1 MSVNMQAGMLGRKVG
16 MLTRYDDA
24 GRAYGATVI
33 EFADNVVT
41 QVRTI
46 DRDGYSAVQIGTVGD
61 RKRTTRAQRG
71 HLKASGQEQVSMT
84 VLAEFRTNETDEF
97 DVGTSLSVD
106 RFQSGMYVDVT
117 ARTKGRGFQGVV
129 KRWDFAGGPKTHG
142 QSDRWRAPGS
152 IGAGTSPG
160 RVFKGK
166 KMPGHM
172 GNRSRTVLNQL
183 VVEVDIARGLIF
195 VAGNV
200 PGPNGSLVEVRQAR
214 KRSIDPVKVVVEPVV
229 SEDVTDVSEESA
241 VAVSETPEAIEN
253 DEAVLETTD
262 EQPLANESSDI
273 QDESVS
279 DGEEEQS

>member
-1 MSVNMQAGMLGRKVG
+1 MSGNMQAGMLGRKVG

-41 QVRTI
+41 QVRTV

-71 HLKASGQEQVSMT
+71 HLRASGQEQVSMT
-84 VLAEFRTNETDEF
+84 VLAEFRTNETDEL

-152 IGAGTSPG
+152 IGAGTDPG

-200 PGPNGSLVEVRQAR
+200 PGPNGSLVEVKQAR
-214 KRSIDPVKVVVEPVV
+214 KRSIDPVKVLIEPVL
-229 SEDVTDVSEESA
+229 SEDVTDVPEDVIGEVEEA
-241 VAVSETPEAIEN
+241 PIAN
-253 DEAVLETTD
+253 DEAVLETTS
-262 EQPLANESSDI
+262 EQSPASESLET
-273 QDESVS
+273 QDEIVP
-279 DGEEEQS
+279 DGEEEEQS

>member
-1 MSVNMQAGMLGRKVG
+1 MSGNMQAGMLGRKVG

-71 HLKASGQEQVSMT
+71 HLRASGQEQVSMT
-84 VLAEFRTNETDEF
+84 VLAEFRTNETDEL

-152 IGAGTSPG
+152 IGAGTDPG

-200 PGPNGSLVEVRQAR
+200 PGPNGSLVEVKQAR
-214 KRSIDPVKVVVEPVV
+214 KRSIDPVKVVIEPVL
-229 SEDVTDVSEESA
+229 SEDVTDVSEDVIGE
-241 VAVSETPEAIEN
+241 VEEAPIAN
-253 DEAVLETTD
+253 DEAVLETTS
-262 EQPLANESSDI
+262 EQSPASESSET
-273 QDESVS
+273 QDEIVP
-279 DGEEEQS
+279 DGEEEEQS

>member
-1 MSVNMQAGMLGRKVG
+1 MSGNMQAGMLGRKVG
-16 MLTRYDDA
+16 MLTRYDDV

-41 QVRTI
+41 QVRTM

-71 HLKASGQEQVSMT
+71 HLRASGQEQVSMT
-84 VLAEFRTNETDEF
+84 VLAEFRTNETDELG
-97 DVGTSLSVD
+97 VGTSLSVD

-200 PGPNGSLVEVRQAR
+200 PGPNGSLVEVKQAR
-214 KRSIDPVKVVVEPVV
+214 KRSIDPVKVVIEPVL
-229 SEDVTDVSEESA
+229 SEDVTDVSEDVIGE
-241 VAVSETPEAIEN
+241 VEEAPIAN
-253 DEAVLETTD
+253 DEAVLETTS
-262 EQPLANESSDI
+262 EQSPASESSET
-273 QDESVS
+273 QDEIVP
-279 DGEEEQS
+279 DGEEEEQS

>member
-1 MSVNMQAGMLGRKVG
+1 MSGNMQAGMLGRKVG

-46 DRDGYSAVQIGTVGD
+46 DRDGYSAVQVGTVGD

-71 HLKASGQEQVSMT
+71 HLRASGQEQVSMT
-84 VLAEFRTNETDEF
+84 VLAEFRTNETDEL

-152 IGAGTSPG
+152 IGAGTDPG

-200 PGPNGSLVEVRQAR
+200 PGPNGSLVEVKQAR
-214 KRSIDPVKVVVEPVV
+214 KRSIDPVKVVIEPVL
-229 SEDVTDVSEESA
+229 SEDVTDVSEDVIGE
-241 VAVSETPEAIEN
+241 VEEAPIAN
-253 DEAVLETTD
+253 DEAVLETTS
-262 EQPLANESSDI
+262 EQSPASESLETQDDI
-273 QDESVS
+273 VP
-279 DGEEEQS
+279 DGEEEEQS

>member
-183 VVEVDIARGLIF
+183 IVEVDIARGLIF

>member
-1 MSVNMQAGMLGRKVG
+1 MSGNMQAGMLGRKVG

-41 QVRTI
+41 QVRTL

-71 HLKASGQEQVSMT
+71 HLRASGQEQVSMT
-84 VLAEFRTNETDEF
+84 VLAEFRTNETDEL

-200 PGPNGSLVEVRQAR
+200 PGPNGSLVEVKQAR
-214 KRSIDPVKVVVEPVV
+214 KRSIDPVKVVIEPVLSEDVADV
-229 SEDVTDVSEESA
+229 SEDVVGEVEEA
-241 VAVSETPEAIEN
+241 PIAN
-253 DEAVLETTD
+253 NEAVLETTS
-262 EQPLANESSDI
+262 EQSPASESSET
-273 QDESVS
+273 QDEIVP
-279 DGEEEQS
+279 DGEEEEQS

>member
-1 MSVNMQAGMLGRKVG
+1 MSGNMQAGMLGRKVG

-71 HLKASGQEQVSMT
+71 HLRASGQEQVSMT
-84 VLAEFRTNETDEF
+84 VLAEFRTNETDEL

-200 PGPNGSLVEVRQAR
+200 PGPNGSLVEVKQAR
-214 KRSIDPVKVVVEPVV
+214 KRSIDPVKVLIEPVL
-229 SEDVTDVSEESA
+229 SEDVTDVPEDVIGEVEEA
-241 VAVSETPEAIEN
+241 PIAN
-253 DEAVLETTD
+253 DEAVLETTS
-262 EQPLANESSDI
+262 EQSPASESLET
-273 QDESVS
+273 QDEIVP
-279 DGEEEQS
+279 DGEEEEQS

>member
-1 MSVNMQAGMLGRKVG
+1 MSGNMQAGMLGRKVG

-46 DRDGYSAVQIGTVGD
+46 DRDGYSAVQVGTVGD

-71 HLKASGQEQVSMT
+71 HLRASGQEQVSMT
-84 VLAEFRTNETDEF
+84 VLAEFRTNETDEL

-152 IGAGTSPG
+152 IGAGTDPG

-200 PGPNGSLVEVRQAR
+200 PGPNGSLVEVKQAR
-214 KRSIDPVKVVVEPVV
+214 KRSIDPVKVLIEPVL
-229 SEDVTDVSEESA
+229 SEDVTDVPEDVIGEVEEA
-241 VAVSETPEAIEN
+241 PIAN
-253 DEAVLETTD
+253 DEAVLETTS
-262 EQPLANESSDI
+262 EQSPASESLET
-273 QDESVS
+273 QDEIVP
-279 DGEEEQS
+279 DGEEEEQS

>member
-1 MSVNMQAGMLGRKVG
+1 MSGNMQAGMLGRKVG

-41 QVRTI
+41 QVRTV

-71 HLKASGQEQVSMT
+71 HLRASGQEQVSMT
-84 VLAEFRTNETDEF
+84 VLAEFRTNETDELG
-97 DVGTSLSVD
+97 VGTSLSVD

-200 PGPNGSLVEVRQAR
+200 PGPNGSLVEVKQAR
-214 KRSIDPVKVVVEPVV
+214 KRSIDPVKVVIEPVL
-229 SEDVTDVSEESA
+229 SEDVTDVSEDVIGE
-241 VAVSETPEAIEN
+241 VEEAPIAN
-253 DEAVLETTD
+253 DEAVLETTS
-262 EQPLANESSDI
+262 EQSPASESLET
-273 QDESVS
+273 QDEIVP
-279 DGEEEQS
+279 DGEEEEQS

>member
-1 MSVNMQAGMLGRKVG
+1 MSVNMQAGMVGRKVG

-41 QVRTI
+41 QVRTV
-46 DRDGYSAVQIGTVGD
+46 DRDGYTAVQIGTIGD

-84 VLAEFRTNETDEF
+84 VLTEFRTSETDGL
-97 DVGTSLSVD
+97 DVGASLCVD

-129 KRWDFAGGPKTHG
+129 KRWNFAGGPKTHG

-172 GNRSRTVLNQL
+172 GNRSKTVLNQL

-195 VAGNV
+195 VSGNV
-200 PGPNGSLVEVRQAR
+200 PGPNGSIVEVRQAR
-214 KRSIDPVKVVVEPVV
+214 KRSIEPVKVAIEPP
-229 SEDVTDVSEESA
+229 VSEE
-241 VAVSETPEAIEN
+241 VTGVSE
-253 DEAVLETTD
+253 ETAS
-262 EQPLANESSDI
+262 EVEEISISSDVEVKE
-273 QDESVS
+273 QSSAKEALEVQEEVSV

>member
-1 MSVNMQAGMLGRKVG
+1 MSGNMQAGMLGRKVG

-41 QVRTI
+41 QVRTM

-71 HLKASGQEQVSMT
+71 HLRASGQEQVSMT
-84 VLAEFRTNETDEF
+84 VLAEFRTNETDEL

-152 IGAGTSPG
+152 IGAGTDPG

-200 PGPNGSLVEVRQAR
+200 PGPNGSLVEVKQAR
-214 KRSIDPVKVVVEPVV
+214 KRSIDPVKVVIEPVLSEDVADV
-229 SEDVTDVSEESA
+229 SEDVVGEVEEA
-241 VAVSETPEAIEN
+241 PIAN
-253 DEAVLETTD
+253 NEAVLETTS
-262 EQPLANESSDI
+262 EQSPASESSET
-273 QDESVS
+273 QDEIVP
-279 DGEEEQS
+279 DGEEEEQS

>member
-1 MSVNMQAGMLGRKVG
+1 MSGNMQAGMLGRKVG

-41 QVRTI
+41 QVRTM

-71 HLKASGQEQVSMT
+71 HLRASGQEQVSMT
-84 VLAEFRTNETDEF
+84 VLAEFRTNETDELG
-97 DVGTSLSVD
+97 VGTSLSVD

-200 PGPNGSLVEVRQAR
+200 PGPNGSLVEVKQAR
-214 KRSIDPVKVVVEPVV
+214 KRSIDPVKVVIEPVL
-229 SEDVTDVSEESA
+229 SEDVTDVSEDVIGE
-241 VAVSETPEAIEN
+241 VEEAPIAN
-253 DEAVLETTD
+253 DEAVLETTS
-262 EQPLANESSDI
+262 EQSPASESSET
-273 QDESVS
+273 QDEIVP
-279 DGEEEQS
+279 DGEEEEQS

>member
-1 MSVNMQAGMLGRKVG
+1 MSVSMQAGMLGRKVG

-41 QVRTI
+41 QVRTV
-46 DRDGYSAVQIGTVGD
+46 DRDGYSAVQIGTIGD

-71 HLKASGQEQVSMT
+71 HLKASGQDQVSMT
-84 VLAEFRTNETDEF
+84 ALTEFRTRETDGLS
-97 DVGTSLSVD
+97 VGASLSVD

-172 GNRSRTVLNQL
+172 GNRSRTILNQL
-183 VVEVDIARGLIF
+183 VVEVDLALGLIF
-195 VAGNV
+195 LAGNV

-214 KRSIDPVKVVVEPVV
+214 KRSVDPVKVVMVPLV
-229 SEDVTDVSEESA
+229 SEKDTE
-241 VAVSETPEAIEN
+241 VSETTVGEVETVLISS
-253 DEAVLETTD
+253 DETVTETN
-262 EQPLANESSDI
+262 EQSSENESLDT
-273 QDESVS
+273 QNEVPAD
-279 DGEEEQS
+279 DEEEQS

>member
-241 VAVSETPEAIEN
+241 VAVSEAPEAIEN
-253 DEAVLETTD
+253 DEAVQETTD
-262 EQPLANESSDI
+262 EQPIANESSDT

>member
-1 MSVNMQAGMLGRKVG
+1 MSGNMQAGMLGRKVG

-41 QVRTI
+41 QVRTM

-71 HLKASGQEQVSMT
+71 HLRASGQEQVSMT
-84 VLAEFRTNETDEF
+84 VLAEFRTNETDELG
-97 DVGTSLSVD
+97 VGTSLSVD

-152 IGAGTSPG
+152 IGAGTDPG

-200 PGPNGSLVEVRQAR
+200 PGPNGSLVEVKQAR
-214 KRSIDPVKVVVEPVV
+214 KRSIDPVKVVIEPVLSEDVADV
-229 SEDVTDVSEESA
+229 SEDVVGEVEEA
-241 VAVSETPEAIEN
+241 PIAN
-253 DEAVLETTD
+253 NEAVLETTS
-262 EQPLANESSDI
+262 EQSPASESSET
-273 QDESVS
+273 QDEIVP
-279 DGEEEQS
+279 DGEEEEQS

>member
-1 MSVNMQAGMLGRKVG
+1 MSGNMQAGMLGRKVG

-41 QVRTI
+41 QVRTM

-71 HLKASGQEQVSMT
+71 HLRASGQEQVSMT
-84 VLAEFRTNETDEF
+84 VLAEFRTNETDELG
-97 DVGTSLSVD
+97 VGTSLSVD

-152 IGAGTSPG
+152 IGAGTDPG

-200 PGPNGSLVEVRQAR
+200 PGPNGSLVEVKQAR
-214 KRSIDPVKVVVEPVV
+214 KRSIDPVKVVIEPVL
-229 SEDVTDVSEESA
+229 SEDVTDVSEDVIGE
-241 VAVSETPEAIEN
+241 VEEAPIAN
-253 DEAVLETTD
+253 DEAVLETTS
-262 EQPLANESSDI
+262 EQSPASESSET
-273 QDESVS
+273 QDEIVP
-279 DGEEEQS
+279 DGEEEEQS

>member
-1 MSVNMQAGMLGRKVG
+1 MSGNMQAGMLGRKVG

-71 HLKASGQEQVSMT
+71 HLRASGQEQVSMT
-84 VLAEFRTNETDEF
+84 VLAEFRTNETDEL

-152 IGAGTSPG
+152 IGAGTDPG

-200 PGPNGSLVEVRQAR
+200 PGPNGSLVEVKQAR
-214 KRSIDPVKVVVEPVV
+214 KRSIDPVKVVIEPVI
-229 SEDVTDVSEESA
+229 SEDVTDVSEDVIGE
-241 VAVSETPEAIEN
+241 VEEAPIAN
-253 DEAVLETTD
+253 DEAVLETTS
-262 EQPLANESSDI
+262 EQSPASESSET
-273 QDESVS
+273 QDEIVP
-279 DGEEEQS
+279 DGEEEEQS

>member
-1 MSVNMQAGMLGRKVG
+1 MSGNMQAGMLGRKVG

-71 HLKASGQEQVSMT
+71 HLRASGQEQVSMT
-84 VLAEFRTNETDEF
+84 VLAEFRTNETDEL

-152 IGAGTSPG
+152 IGAGTDPG

-200 PGPNGSLVEVRQAR
+200 PGPNGSLVEVKQAR
-214 KRSIDPVKVVVEPVV
+214 KRSIDPVKVVIEPVL
-229 SEDVTDVSEESA
+229 SEDVTDVSEDVIGE
-241 VAVSETPEAIEN
+241 VEEAPIAN
-253 DEAVLETTD
+253 DEAVLETTS
-262 EQPLANESSDI
+262 EQSPASESLET
-273 QDESVS
+273 QDEIVP
-279 DGEEEQS
+279 DGEEEEQS

>member
-1 MSVNMQAGMLGRKVG
+1 MSGNMQAGMLGRKVG

-71 HLKASGQEQVSMT
+71 HLRASGQEQVSMT
-84 VLAEFRTNETDEF
+84 VLAEFRTNETDELG
-97 DVGTSLSVD
+97 VGTSLSVD

-152 IGAGTSPG
+152 IGAGTDPG

-200 PGPNGSLVEVRQAR
+200 PGPNGSLVEVKQAR
-214 KRSIDPVKVVVEPVV
+214 KRSIDPVKVVIEPVLSEDVADV
-229 SEDVTDVSEESA
+229 SEDVVGEVEEA
-241 VAVSETPEAIEN
+241 PIAN
-253 DEAVLETTD
+253 NEAVLETTS
-262 EQPLANESSDI
+262 EQSPASESSET
-273 QDESVS
+273 QDEIVP
-279 DGEEEQS
+279 DGEEEEQS

>member
-1 MSVNMQAGMLGRKVG
+1 MSVSMQAGMLGRKVG

-33 EFADNVVT
+33 EFADNVIT
-41 QVRTI
+41 QVRTV
-46 DRDGYSAVQIGTVGD
+46 DRDGYSAVQIGTIGD

-71 HLKASGQEQVSMT
+71 HLKASGQDQVSMT
-84 VLAEFRTNETDEF
+84 ALTEFRTSETDGL
-97 DVGTSLSVD
+97 DVGASLSVD

-129 KRWDFAGGPKTHG
+129 KRWNFAGGPKTHG

-172 GNRSRTVLNQL
+172 GNRSRTILNQL
-183 VVEVDIARGLIF
+183 VVEIDLARGLIYL
-195 VAGNV
+195 AGNV

-214 KRSIDPVKVVVEPVV
+214 KRPVDPIKVVIVPLV
-229 SEDVTDVSEESA
+229 SEEDTDVSETPIGE
-241 VAVSETPEAIEN
+241 VEMVSISS
-253 DEAVLETTD
+253 DEAVTETNEQSSENESLET
-262 EQPLANESSDI
+262 
-273 QDESVS
+273 QDEVPA
-279 DGEEEQS
+279 DDEGEQS

>member
-1 MSVNMQAGMLGRKVG
+1 MSVSMQAGMLGRKVG

-33 EFADNVVT
+33 EFADNVIT
-41 QVRTI
+41 QVRTV
-46 DRDGYSAVQIGTVGD
+46 DRDGYSAVQIGTIGD

-71 HLKASGQEQVSMT
+71 HLKASGQDQVSMT
-84 VLAEFRTNETDEF
+84 ALTEFRTSETDGL
-97 DVGTSLSVD
+97 DVGASLSVD

-129 KRWDFAGGPKTHG
+129 KRWNFAGGPKTHG

-172 GNRSRTVLNQL
+172 GNRSRTILNQL
-183 VVEVDIARGLIF
+183 VVEIDLARGLIYL
-195 VAGNV
+195 AGNV

-214 KRSIDPVKVVVEPVV
+214 KRPVDPIKVVIVPLV
-229 SEDVTDVSEESA
+229 SEEDTDVSETPIGE
-241 VAVSETPEAIEN
+241 VEMVSISS
-253 DEAVLETTD
+253 DEAVKDTN
-262 EQPLANESSDI
+262 EQSSENESLDT
-273 QDESVS
+273 QDEVPA
-279 DGEEEQS
+279 DDEGEQS

>member
-41 QVRTI
+41 QVRTL

-183 VVEVDIARGLIF
+183 IVEVDIARGLIF

>member
-1 MSVNMQAGMLGRKVG
+1 MSGNMQAGMLGRKVG

-71 HLKASGQEQVSMT
+71 HLRASGQEQVSMT
-84 VLAEFRTNETDEF
+84 VLAEFRTNETDEL

-152 IGAGTSPG
+152 IGAGTDPG

-200 PGPNGSLVEVRQAR
+200 PGPNGSLVEVKQAR
-214 KRSIDPVKVVVEPVV
+214 KRSIDPVKVLIEPVL
-229 SEDVTDVSEESA
+229 SEDVTDVSEDVIGE
-241 VAVSETPEAIEN
+241 VEEAPIEN
-253 DEAVLETTD
+253 DEAVLETTS
-262 EQPLANESSDI
+262 EQSPASESLET
-273 QDESVS
+273 QDEIVP
-279 DGEEEQS
+279 DGEEEEQS

>member
-1 MSVNMQAGMLGRKVG
+1 MSGNMQAGMLGRKVG

-41 QVRTI
+41 QVRTM

-71 HLKASGQEQVSMT
+71 HLRASGQEQVSMT
-84 VLAEFRTNETDEF
+84 VLAEFRTNETDELG
-97 DVGTSLSVD
+97 VGTSLSVD

-152 IGAGTSPG
+152 IGAGTDPG

-200 PGPNGSLVEVRQAR
+200 PGPNGSLVEVKQAR
-214 KRSIDPVKVVVEPVV
+214 KRSIDPVKVVIEPVLSEDVADV
-229 SEDVTDVSEESA
+229 SEDVVGEVEEA
-241 VAVSETPEAIEN
+241 PIAN
-253 DEAVLETTD
+253 DEAVLETTS
-262 EQPLANESSDI
+262 EQSPASESSET
-273 QDESVS
+273 QDEIVP
-279 DGEEEQS
+279 DGEEEEQS

>member
-1 MSVNMQAGMLGRKVG
+1 MSGNMQAGMLGRKVG

-41 QVRTI
+41 QVRTV

-71 HLKASGQEQVSMT
+71 HLRASGQEQVSMT
-84 VLAEFRTNETDEF
+84 VLAEFRTNETDEL

-200 PGPNGSLVEVRQAR
+200 PGPNGSLVEVKQAR
-214 KRSIDPVKVVVEPVV
+214 KRSIDPVKVVIEPVL
-229 SEDVTDVSEESA
+229 SEDVTDVPEDVIGEVEEA
-241 VAVSETPEAIEN
+241 PIAN
-253 DEAVLETTD
+253 DEAVLETTS
-262 EQPLANESSDI
+262 EQSPASESLET
-273 QDESVS
+273 QDEIVP
-279 DGEEEQS
+279 DGEEEEQS

>member
-1 MSVNMQAGMLGRKVG
+1 MSGNMQAGMLGRKVG

-71 HLKASGQEQVSMT
+71 HLRASGQEQVSMT
-84 VLAEFRTNETDEF
+84 VLAEFRTNETDEL

-152 IGAGTSPG
+152 IGAGTDPG

-200 PGPNGSLVEVRQAR
+200 PGPNGSLVEVKQAR
-214 KRSIDPVKVVVEPVV
+214 KRSIDPVKVVIEPVL
-229 SEDVTDVSEESA
+229 SEDVTDVSEDVVGE
-241 VAVSETPEAIEN
+241 VEEAPIAN
-253 DEAVLETTD
+253 DEAVLETTS
-262 EQPLANESSDI
+262 EQSPASESLET
-273 QDESVS
+273 QDEIVP
-279 DGEEEQS
+279 DGEEEEQS

>member
-1 MSVNMQAGMLGRKVG
+1 MSGNMQAGMLGRKVG

-41 QVRTI
+41 QVRTM

-71 HLKASGQEQVSMT
+71 HLRASGQEQVSMT
-84 VLAEFRTNETDEF
+84 VLAEFRTNETDEL

-200 PGPNGSLVEVRQAR
+200 PGPNGSLVEVKQAR
-214 KRSIDPVKVVVEPVV
+214 KRSIDPVKVVIEPVLSEDVADV
-229 SEDVTDVSEESA
+229 SEDVVGEVEEA
-241 VAVSETPEAIEN
+241 PIAN
-253 DEAVLETTD
+253 NEAVLETTS
-262 EQPLANESSDI
+262 EQSPASESSET
-273 QDESVS
+273 QDEIVP
-279 DGEEEQS
+279 DGEEEEQS

>member
-1 MSVNMQAGMLGRKVG
+1 

-41 QVRTI
+41 QVRTM

-71 HLKASGQEQVSMT
+71 HLRASGQEQVSMT
-84 VLAEFRTNETDEF
+84 VLAEFRTNETDEL

-200 PGPNGSLVEVRQAR
+200 PGPNGSLVEVKQAR
-214 KRSIDPVKVVVEPVV
+214 KRSIDPVKVVIEPVLSEDVADV
-229 SEDVTDVSEESA
+229 SEDVVGEVEEA
-241 VAVSETPEAIEN
+241 PIAN
-253 DEAVLETTD
+253 NEAVLETTS
-262 EQPLANESSDI
+262 EQSPASESSET
-273 QDESVS
+273 QDEIVP
-279 DGEEEQS
+279 DGEEEEQS

>member
-71 HLKASGQEQVSMT
+71 HLRASGQEQVSMT
-84 VLAEFRTNETDEF
+84 VLAEFRMNETDELG
-97 DVGTSLSVD
+97 VGTSLSVD

-152 IGAGTSPG
+152 IGAGTDPG

-200 PGPNGSLVEVRQAR
+200 PGPNGSLVEVKQAR
-214 KRSIDPVKVVVEPVV
+214 KRSIDPVKVVIEPVLSEDITDV
-229 SEDVTDVSEESA
+229 SEDVIGEVEEA
-241 VAVSETPEAIEN
+241 PIAN
-253 DEAVLETTD
+253 DEAVLETTS
-262 EQPLANESSDI
+262 EQSPASESSET
-273 QDESVS
+273 QDEIVP
-279 DGEEEQS
+279 DGEEEEQS

>member
-1 MSVNMQAGMLGRKVG
+1 MSGNMQAGMLGRKVG

-71 HLKASGQEQVSMT
+71 HLRASGQEQVSMT
-84 VLAEFRTNETDEF
+84 VLAEFRTNGTDEL
-97 DVGTSLSVD
+97 DVGSSLRVD

-152 IGAGTSPG
+152 IGAGTDPG

-200 PGPNGSLVEVRQAR
+200 PGPNGSLVEVKQAR
-214 KRSIDPVKVVVEPVV
+214 KRSIDPVKVVIEPVL
-229 SEDVTDVSEESA
+229 SEDVTDVPEDVIGEVEEA
-241 VAVSETPEAIEN
+241 PIAN
-253 DEAVLETTD
+253 DEAVLETTS
-262 EQPLANESSDI
+262 EQSPASESLET
-273 QDESVS
+273 QDEIVP
-279 DGEEEQS
+279 DGEEEEQS

>member
-1 MSVNMQAGMLGRKVG
+1 MQAGMLGRKVG

-183 VVEVDIARGLIF
+183 IVEVDIARGLIF

-262 EQPLANESSDI
+262 EQPLANESSDT
-273 QDESVS
+273 QNESVS

>member
-1 MSVNMQAGMLGRKVG
+1 MSVNMQAGMVGRKVG

-41 QVRTI
+41 QVRTV
-46 DRDGYSAVQIGTVGD
+46 DRDGYTAVQIGTIGD

-84 VLAEFRTNETDEF
+84 VLTEFRTSETDGL
-97 DVGTSLSVD
+97 DVGASLCVD
-106 RFQSGMYVDVT
+106 RFKSGMYVDVT

-129 KRWDFAGGPKTHG
+129 KRWNFAGGPKTHG

-172 GNRSRTVLNQL
+172 GNRSKTVLNQL

-195 VAGNV
+195 VSGNV
-200 PGPNGSLVEVRQAR
+200 PGPNGSIVEVRQAR
-214 KRSIDPVKVVVEPVV
+214 KRSIEPVKVVIEPP
-229 SEDVTDVSEESA
+229 VSEE
-241 VAVSETPEAIEN
+241 VTGVSE
-253 DEAVLETTD
+253 ETAS
-262 EQPLANESSDI
+262 EVEEISISSDVEVKEQSSAKEALEVQEEI
-273 QDESVS
+273 SV

>member
-1 MSVNMQAGMLGRKVG
+1 MSGNMQAGMLGRKVG

-41 QVRTI
+41 QVRTV

-71 HLKASGQEQVSMT
+71 HLRASGQEQVSMT
-84 VLAEFRTNETDEF
+84 VLAEFRTNETDEL

-152 IGAGTSPG
+152 IGAGTDPG

-200 PGPNGSLVEVRQAR
+200 PGPNGSLVEVKQAR
-214 KRSIDPVKVVVEPVV
+214 KRSIDPVKVLIEPVL
-229 SEDVTDVSEESA
+229 SEDVTDVPEDVIGEVEEA
-241 VAVSETPEAIEN
+241 PIAN
-253 DEAVLETTD
+253 DEAVLETTS
-262 EQPLANESSDI
+262 EQSPASESSET
-273 QDESVS
+273 QDEIVP
-279 DGEEEQS
+279 DGEEEEQS

>member
-1 MSVNMQAGMLGRKVG
+1 MSVSMQAGMLGRKVG

-41 QVRTI
+41 QVRTV
-46 DRDGYSAVQIGTVGD
+46 DRDGYSAVQIGTIGD

-71 HLKASGQEQVSMT
+71 HLKASGQDQVSMT
-84 VLAEFRTNETDEF
+84 ALTEFRTRETDGLS
-97 DVGTSLSVD
+97 VGASLSVD

-172 GNRSRTVLNQL
+172 GNRSRTILNQL
-183 VVEVDIARGLIF
+183 VVEVDLALGLIF
-195 VAGNV
+195 LAGNV

-214 KRSIDPVKVVVEPVV
+214 KRSVDPVKVVMVPLV
-229 SEDVTDVSEESA
+229 SEKDTE
-241 VAVSETPEAIEN
+241 VSETAVGEVETVLISS
-253 DEAVLETTD
+253 DEAVTETN
-262 EQPLANESSDI
+262 EQSSENESLDT
-273 QDESVS
+273 QNEVPAD
-279 DGEEEQS
+279 DEEEQS

>member
-1 MSVNMQAGMLGRKVG
+1 MSGNMQAGMLGRKVG

-71 HLKASGQEQVSMT
+71 HLRASGQEQVSMT
-84 VLAEFRTNETDEF
+84 VLAEFRTNETDEL

-152 IGAGTSPG
+152 IGAGTDPG

-200 PGPNGSLVEVRQAR
+200 PGPNGSLVEVKQAR
-214 KRSIDPVKVVVEPVV
+214 KRSIDPVKVVIEPVLSEDVADV
-229 SEDVTDVSEESA
+229 SEDVIGEVEEA
-241 VAVSETPEAIEN
+241 PIAN
-253 DEAVLETTD
+253 NEAVLETTS
-262 EQPLANESSDI
+262 EQSPASESLET
-273 QDESVS
+273 QDEIVP
-279 DGEEEQS
+279 DGEEEEQS

>member
-1 MSVNMQAGMLGRKVG
+1 MQAGMLGRKVG

-183 VVEVDIARGLIF
+183 IVEVDIARGLIF